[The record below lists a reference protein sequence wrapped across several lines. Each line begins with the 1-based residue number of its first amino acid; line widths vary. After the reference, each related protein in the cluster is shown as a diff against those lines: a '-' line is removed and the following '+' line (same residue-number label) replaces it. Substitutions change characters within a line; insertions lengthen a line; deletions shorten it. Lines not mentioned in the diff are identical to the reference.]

1 MVNGITALASPLAS
15 LALRRNLDHARAV
28 CAIVGQA
35 LLKGYAWANV
45 VDLVRQFNLE
55 TGFGTSRA
63 FVKDNNP
70 FGMGRVYTRPTT
82 QTGWRESEAGGAYEG
97 ENLGR
102 YKSIEDGVKDRFMWD
117 KHFGVTGTESD
128 YMARVA
134 GKGYN
139 AAPGYADAV
148 RNTDAGSVGI
158 VAALLLLIIPAGA
171 ILLAKILDQ

>member
-63 FVKDNNP
+63 FVKDKNP

-102 YKSIEDGVKDRFMWD
+102 YKTIEDGVKDRFMWD
-117 KHFGVTGTESD
+117 KHFGVTGT
-128 YMARVA
+128 
-134 GKGYN
+134 
-139 AAPGYADAV
+139 APGYADAV